1 MVEPRTS
8 RINMRLSPSEL
19 HVLRLAAE
27 KKGQPLTRFILVAAL
42 EQAWLAVPA
51 SAREEIRAWRG

>member
-1 MVEPRTS
+1 
-8 RINMRLSPSEL
+8 MRLSPSEL